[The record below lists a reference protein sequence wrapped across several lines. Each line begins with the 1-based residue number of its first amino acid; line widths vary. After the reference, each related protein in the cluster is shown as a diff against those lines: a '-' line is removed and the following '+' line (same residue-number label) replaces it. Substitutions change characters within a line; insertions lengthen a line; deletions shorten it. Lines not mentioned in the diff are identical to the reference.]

1 MAPQNALYRAPVN
14 TSEGRQYVYV
24 YHYEDSNDY
33 IPDSSVFFIMVILS
47 INYIAAMPMNVYY
60 FTSIILD
67 KRLHKCK
74 FGFLAL
80 QAIADLLV
88 ASVANPISFH
98 GILHGRM
105 RKSECRAGAIVH
117 TAALSL
123 GNLTLGLLA
132 FVTVLPIVMT
142 DRTKHQQAKLII
154 TRTSVG
160 FTIVVFV
167 ILLIIL
173 EANFTPAL
181 VLGWE
186 PNLFTCSFAAESFTE
201 VISGELDSHPFVRGY
216 AVLYI
221 FSMIVANLFLV
232 TITAFLT
239 YKVVRRFVD
248 KNSEKHRRLSSERT
262 QSNLR
267 HDQMGRTT
275 EDSFELDSQVSQA
288 KCKKINF

>member
-14 TSEGRQYVYV
+14 TSEGRLYVYV

-33 IPDSSVFFIMVILS
+33 IPDSTVFFIMAILT
-47 INYIAAMPMNVYY
+47 INYIAAMPMNLYY
-60 FTSIILD
+60 LISIFVD
-67 KRLHKCK
+67 KRLHTCK
-74 FGFLAL
+74 FAFLTF
-80 QAIADLLV
+80 QAVADLMV
-88 ASVANPISFH
+88 AIISNPMSFH
-98 GILHGRM
+98 AIIHGRM
-105 RKSECRAGAIVH
+105 LKSECRAAAIVH

-123 GNLTLGLLA
+123 GNLVLGLLA
-132 FVTVLPIVMT
+132 FVTIFPHVLTDPARCRQASIIV
-142 DRTKHQQAKLII
+142 
-154 TRTSVG
+154 TRTSIG
-160 FTIVVFV
+160 FILVVFV

-173 EANFTPAL
+173 EADFTPL

-201 VISGELDSHPFVRGY
+201 IISGELDSHPFVRGY

-267 HDQMGRTT
+267 HDQMGRST
-275 EDSFELDSQVSQA
+275 EDSFEVNSQVSQD